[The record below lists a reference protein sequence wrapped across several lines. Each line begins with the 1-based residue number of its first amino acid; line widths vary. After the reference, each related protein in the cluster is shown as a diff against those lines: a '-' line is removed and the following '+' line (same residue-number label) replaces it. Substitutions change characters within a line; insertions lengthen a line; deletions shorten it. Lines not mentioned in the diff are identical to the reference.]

1 MPIRTIVDR
10 AIESAEH
17 GNGGILLNGTDGSS
31 SNENSFLVLDASKSA
46 TIDVN
51 EKIEFEQETIAEEN
65 IESTVKSLNFD
76 AIKLENEDGTIDIT
90 TGEKDGHASETIK
103 GFDILIGAKGQVF
116 VGNIG
121 CC

>member
-31 SNENSFLVLDASKSA
+31 SNANSFLVLDASKSA

-51 EKIEFEQETIAEEN
+51 EKIEFEFGTSDASVGLEDATI
-65 IESTVKSLNFD
+65 
-76 AIKLENEDGTIDIT
+76 G
-90 TGEKDGHASETIK
+90 
-103 GFDILIGAKGQVF
+103 
-116 VGNIG
+116 
-121 CC
+121 